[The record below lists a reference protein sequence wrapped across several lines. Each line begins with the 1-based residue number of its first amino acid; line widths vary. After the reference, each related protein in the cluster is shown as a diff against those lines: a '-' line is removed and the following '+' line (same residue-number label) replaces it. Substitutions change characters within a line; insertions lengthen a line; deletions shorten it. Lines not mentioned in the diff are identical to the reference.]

1 MDRNKLDATRLTC
14 RRHGGGYIYI
24 YGTNTQYWNIH
35 LERGTQSQCQ
45 YSGTFWLKG
54 KAPSVLDVA
63 PPFALSSLGL
73 RLRTVVRDGTRAP
86 HTEGVTAHGGL
97 APAMKRKPS
106 DDAGADGDTV
116 SQEGKG
122 RGAKVPVRDGSANY
136 TCPRCGKAHVGSQF
150 KYVNWYDQWMYLC
163 LTCRQC
169 LSCNS
174 CWSLES

>member
-1 MDRNKLDATRLTC
+1 MSLK
-14 RRHGGGYIYI
+14 
-24 YGTNTQYWNIH
+24 H
-35 LERGTQSQCQ
+35 LQ
-45 YSGTFWLKG
+45 LN
-54 KAPSVLDVA
+54 P
-63 PPFALSSLGL
+63 SSLKWTGDAQESRMPL
-73 RLRTVVRDGTRAP
+73 NKDSHWPLRVLCVPSFRLRTVVRDGIRLRTVVRGGTRTP
-86 HTEGVTAHGGL
+86 HSESVTAHGGL

-116 SQEGKG
+116 RQVGDW
-122 RGAKVPVRDGSANY
+122 RGAKVPVRDGHSNY
-136 TCPRCGKAHVGSQF
+136 TCPRCGKSHVGSQF